1 MAPRTRY
8 ARSGDSS
15 IAYQVHGDGPIDLVF
30 LAGLIS
36 HIEHLWEEPAL
47 ARLFD
52 RQAEFARLILMDRRG
67 TGLSDPLNG
76 PLELADEVEDLV
88 AVLDAAGSE
97 RAALHAYTAAS
108 PFAIQFAAK
117 HPDRT
122 EALILYAGFART
134 TRSEDLPWLDTEAE
148 REARTQRLIDTWG
161 DGSMLEELAPS
172 AAGDP
177 RLRDWLARL
186 QRLSASPGGM
196 AALTRS
202 LGDVDVRDLLG
213 EVRVPTLVLHRR
225 GDRMI
230 DPRHS
235 AYLAERIPG
244 AKLVWLEGD
253 DSLPTLGD
261 TEAFIGEI
269 EEFLT
274 GSRQGSTE
282 RTLLTVLFT
291 DIVGGTQR
299 VAELGDHRW
308 RDLLAAHGAAVRR
321 EVELFGGRT
330 IKSIGD
336 GFLIAFE
343 GAPSRAVRCADAIVG
358 ATDAIG
364 MVVRCGLHT
373 GECERM
379 GDDLGGMAVHIAAR
393 VSALAA
399 PREVLASGTTYGT
412 VVGSGLSFEDRGSHA
427 LKGVPGRWPL
437 FALERRDVP
446 STQTGV
452 GRTA

>member
-1 MAPRTRY
+1 VPPRTRY
-8 ARSGDSS
+8 ARSGDAA
-15 IAYQVHGDGPIDLVF
+15 IAYQVHGDGPIDIVF
-30 LAGLIS
+30 VAGVIS

-67 TGLSDPLNG
+67 TGLSDALAG
-76 PLELADEVEDLV
+76 PLALSDEVDDLL
-88 AVLDAAGSE
+88 AVLDAAASE
-97 RAALHAYTAAS
+97 RAALHAYTAAA
-108 PFAIQFAAK
+108 PFAIQFAHK
-117 HPDRT
+117 HPKRT
-122 EALILYAGFART
+122 SGLILYAGFART
-134 TRSEDLPWLDTEAE
+134 TRSEDLPWLDTPAE
-148 REARTQRLIDTWG
+148 REARTRRLIENWG
-161 DGSMLEELAPS
+161 DGSLVEELAPS
-172 AAGDP
+172 AAGDE

-196 AALTRS
+196 AQLSRT
-202 LGDVDVRDLLG
+202 LGEVDVRDLLG
-213 EVRVPTLVLHRR
+213 ELRVPTLVLHRR

-261 TEAFIGEI
+261 TEAFLGEI

-274 GSRQGSTE
+274 GERRGSTE
-282 RTLLTVLFT
+282 RALLTVIFT
-291 DIVGGTQR
+291 DIVGGTER

-308 RDLLAAHGAAVRR
+308 RDLLAAHDAAVRH
-321 EVELFGGRT
+321 EVQRFGGRT
-330 IKSIGD
+330 VKSIGD

-343 GAPSRAVRCADAIVG
+343 GAPSRAVRCADAIVR
-358 ATDAIG
+358 ATDAVGI
-364 MVVRCGLHT
+364 VVRCGLHT
-373 GECERM
+373 GECERV

-412 VVGSGLSFEDRGSHA
+412 VVGSGLRFEDRG
-427 LKGVPGRWPL
+427 LQTLRGVPGDWPL
-437 FALERRDVP
+437 FALER
-446 STQTGV
+446 
-452 GRTA
+452 

>member
-1 MAPRTRY
+1 MPPRTRY
-8 ARSGDSS
+8 ARSGDSA

-76 PLELADEVEDLV
+76 PLELADEVDDLV
-88 AVLDAAGSE
+88 AVLDAVGSE
-97 RAALHAYTAAS
+97 RASLHAYTAAS

-117 HPDRT
+117 HPERT
-122 EALILYAGFART
+122 GALVLYAGFART
-134 TRSEDLPWLDTEAE
+134 TRADDLPWLDTPAD
-148 REARTQRLIDTWG
+148 RDARTQRLIETWG
-161 DGSMLEELAPS
+161 DGSLIEDLAPS
-172 AAGDP
+172 AADDP

-213 EVRVPTLVLHRR
+213 ELRVPTLVLHRR

-235 AYLAERIPG
+235 AYLAQRIPG

-274 GSRQGSTE
+274 GARRGSTE

-291 DIVGGTQR
+291 DICGGTER

-308 RDLLAAHGAAVRR
+308 RDLLAAHDAAVRR

-330 IKSIGD
+330 VKSIGD

-364 MVVRCGLHT
+364 MEVRCGLHT

-412 VVGSGLSFEDRGSHA
+412 VVGSGLSFEDRGSQA

-446 STQTGV
+446 SL
-452 GRTA
+452 